1 MDTVSDSKGGLDSIQ
16 QHLCKIETSLEK
28 TLASLNYIRE
38 PTPQSAN
45 DEQSKAESEGTIPS
59 ITHTAGRLQKLVDS
73 IATTTSVI
81 RYG

>member
-1 MDTVSDSKGGLDSIQ
+1 MDTVSDSKGGLDNIQ

-28 TLASLNYIRE
+28 TLSSLNYIKE
-38 PTPQSAN
+38 PTPTSEN
-45 DEQSKAESEGTIPS
+45 DSSEKIESEGTIPS

-73 IATTTSVI
+73 IATTVSVI